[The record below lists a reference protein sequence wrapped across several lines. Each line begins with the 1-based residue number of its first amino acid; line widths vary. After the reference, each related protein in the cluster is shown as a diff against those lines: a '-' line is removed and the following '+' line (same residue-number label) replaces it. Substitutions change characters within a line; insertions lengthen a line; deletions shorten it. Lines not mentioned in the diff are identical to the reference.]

1 MFNNISLDVLNF
13 LVEFYPEG
21 LDRKDYRGRLRLERM
36 ELRSK
41 KIFAEKKDNNDMLP
55 LHHACK
61 MGYSVH
67 LIRALIQS
75 FPEGCLMYDKSGFTP
90 LHYVCRNDNLNKMD
104 TIKIFLKEASECFVV
119 ADSNGEDPL

>member
-1 MFNNISLDVLNF
+1 LSGTLEVVPIELFKLVVDADPEGVLTFDFGEAVMFNNISLDVLNF

-21 LDRKDYRGRLRLERM
+21 LDRKDYRGRLPLERM
-36 ELRSK
+36 ELRSQ

-67 LIRALIQS
+67 LI
-75 FPEGCLMYDKSGFTP
+75 
-90 LHYVCRNDNLNKMD
+90 
-104 TIKIFLKEASECFVV
+104 
-119 ADSNGEDPL
+119 